1 MKTFLVRSLIGI
13 FFGAFIAVLA
23 TNSLVYFA
31 DEKVL
36 DGGLFLRN
44 SLGSIF
50 CGWLFSVT
58 PLYFEI
64 RSLSLFQQTGLHF
77 VTAMAAYFILAY
89 QIGWIPAGTASILL
103 FLIITLAIYAVIW
116 ICFYLYFKNQSR
128 KLNEELLHIE

>member
-1 MKTFLVRSLIGI
+1 MKTFLFRSLIGI

-23 TNSLVYFA
+23 TNSLVYFGG
-31 DEKVL
+31 ENVL
-36 DGGLFLRN
+36 DGGLFLKN

-77 VTAMAAYFILAY
+77 VTAMAAYFVLAY
-89 QIGWIPAGTASILL
+89 QIGWIPAGTSSILL
-103 FLIITLAIYAVIW
+103 FLVITLALYSVIW

-128 KLNEELLHIE
+128 KLNEELQHVE